1 METQLAPLPISAS
14 GIRHKDPRA
23 VVTLRAGLLKWRL
36 SVFLGH
42 QKKRRHYIFL
52 EKLTKYYFSTT
63 EEIIWGHTGVLLLYH
78 LRLGLVL
85 TSSYF
90 VFWNCWELNQDF
102 AYARQVLLY
111 WHTATMYHL
120 LFYYYYCSKR
130 ESWSPREQLNSLCR
144 PGSAQACHF
153 PAPAFPEAGIPCR
166 QAPLGLVDWSYF
178 YVELHIGMDS
188 ITLDFESLKV
198 LIYHSA

>member
-23 VVTLRAGLLKWRL
+23 VVTLRAGLLKCRL

-130 ESWSPREQLNSLCR
+130 ESWSPPGDHWTHSVDQEVLRLVIFLPQLSQKL
-144 PGSAQACHF
+144 GFH
-153 PAPAFPEAGIPCR
+153 AGR
-166 QAPLGLVDWSYF
+166 
-178 YVELHIGMDS
+178 H
-188 ITLDFESLKV
+188 
-198 LIYHSA
+198 H

>member
-1 METQLAPLPISAS
+1 MLGKCYSTDIQPQCTIFYFIIIIALKESRGP
-14 GIRHKDPRA
+14 PR
-23 VVTLRAGLLKWRL
+23 G
-36 SVFLGH
+36 
-42 QKKRRHYIFL
+42 
-52 EKLTKYYFSTT
+52 
-63 EEIIWGHTGVLLLYH
+63 
-78 LRLGLVL
+78 
-85 TSSYF
+85 
-90 VFWNCWELNQDF
+90 
-102 AYARQVLLY
+102 
-111 WHTATMYHL
+111 
-120 LFYYYYCSKR
+120 
-130 ESWSPREQLNSLCR
+130 PLNSLCR